1 MTARALVLLLLV
13 LAACRSGLDDSDYES
28 QESFDLAVTPVD
40 GEEPGLPGPDPFE
53 AGEQRLAVGA
63 FYEGGSSELVEIDN
77 ATSHMYLYDNT
88 VSVEEVEEPL
98 EGRAAHRLVH
108 AGGDWWG
115 MGLHWSEP
123 RDLSGWVSLHV
134 SFRSES
140 LPEVEIGLNG
150 ASDDRHVVRASDYG
164 YAADGEW
171 HTLQIP
177 LADFA
182 ARGLDLSAVTSPLSL
197 GGAKAEA
204 GDFVLIDNLYFDLTP
219 GTTAAAEAGRRLSI
233 GVFYE
238 GSSSEVVE
246 IDNTTANLY
255 LYDNTVSMQET
266 DEALEGQAAHRLVH
280 AGGDWWGMG
289 VHWSEP
295 RDLSGWKSLHV
306 SFRSESFAVIEVGMN
321 GASDDRH
328 VVPAGDYGYAADGE
342 WHSLRIPL
350 ADFAARGLDLS
361 AVTSPL
367 SLGGPK
373 AAAGDFVLV
382 DGVYLSE

>member
-1 MTARALVLLLLV
+1 MTGRALTLLLL

-28 QESFDLAVTPVD
+28 QESFDLAVTPGDV
-40 GEEPGLPGPDPFE
+40 EESGLPGPDPFE
-53 AGEQRLAVGA
+53 AGDLRLAVGA
-63 FYEGGSSELVEIDN
+63 FYEGGSSERVEIDN
-77 ATSHMYLYDNT
+77 ATSHIYLYDNT

-98 EGRAAHRLVH
+98 EGRVAHRLVH

-140 LPEVEIGLNG
+140 LAEIEIGLNG
-150 ASDDRHVVRASDYG
+150 ASDDRHVVPASDYG

-171 HTLQIP
+171 HSLQIP

-182 ARGLDLSAVTSPLSL
+182 ARGLDLGAVTSPLSL
-197 GGAKAEA
+197 GGPTAAA

-219 GTTAAAEAGRRLSI
+219 GSTATSGSGRRLSI

-238 GSSSEVVE
+238 GSASELVE
-246 IDNTTANLY
+246 IDNATAHLY
-255 LYDNTVSMQET
+255 LYEGTVSVQET
-266 DEALEGQAAHRLVH
+266 EEALEGQAAHRLVH

-289 VHWSEP
+289 VHWSDP
-295 RDLSGWKSLHV
+295 RDLSGWTTLHV
-306 SFRSESFAVIEVGMN
+306 SFRSESLAVIEVGMN

-328 VVPAGDYGYAADGE
+328 FVLAADYGYAADGE
-342 WHSLRIPL
+342 WHSLAIPL
-350 ADFAARGLDLS
+350 ADLAAKGLDLA

-367 SLGGPK
+367 SLTGPTS
-373 AAAGDFVLV
+373 AAGDFVLV